1 MYAKYISN
9 ISKLIVMMSS
19 EPENL
24 ELWTADDHVDADE
37 NVKRMIPLY
46 WLSKSCTGFL
56 RDLKVS

>member
-1 MYAKYISN
+1 
-9 ISKLIVMMSS
+9 MMSS